1 MARRSGAP
9 MTGRLL
15 LAAALCAV
23 AAGQM
28 PGKKEKVLPVMAD
41 VKHIDCAVC
50 GEVAKV
56 VHRAV
61 SAMRK
66 ELAAGKKLKE
76 EAIIDKLETVC
87 DPEDELGDWITHF
100 DIVQEDEKLLLK
112 DMGATGDCHREC
124 RTIARACDNVFN
136 DHDTDI
142 AEALY
147 KEEHMKRA
155 ELQQLLCY
163 DLQRVCPEKKTAIKG
178 SRPHDEVWAEVDP
191 EKLKIQK
198 MMKEME
204 AAGAPGMSMYSR
216 DEMMQQMEAYQDD
229 YEADAD
235 YAPPDSIRDED
246 LPDSDDYDG
255 GEDYGEPGTTYAAH
269 DLSFADIATAA
280 AEKVAASVSKTLNT
294 AWVGAMHL
302 TDKVKRMITKTDTD
316 AEL

>member
-1 MARRSGAP
+1 

-255 GEDYGEPGTTYAAH
+255 GEGTMRALVTAHCMHLHLIFALAACVLGPGTVWGPGKGLRQRAAWIYVGMEEGWRGH
-269 DLSFADIATAA
+269 AGKASGGVTA
-280 AEKVAASVSKTLNT
+280 
-294 AWVGAMHL
+294 G
-302 TDKVKRMITKTDTD
+302 
-316 AEL
+316 